1 MIDSLRAAISFL
13 STIPAGGDFEAFRRN
28 LWVMPYAGVIIGAV
42 IAIPLLLPPSFRLLA
57 LPLYIAVEGINHIDG
72 LADFGDA
79 VFAPGNRKREA
90 LKDLRV
96 GAGGIVFVATYLIL
110 LFHLLSRANPLSVI
124 FSQMLAK
131 HSMLLLLV
139 TSKPAWPGMAA
150 EMMRHARSKDLLFGS
165 LPLLFVAVKPSLIFA
180 VASAVLLALA
190 IAEYGERHF
199 SGVSGDLLGATN
211 CIVFTAALILS
222 LASQ

>member
-28 LWVMPYAGVIIGAV
+28 LWVMPYAGVVIGAV
-42 IAIPLLLPPSFRLLA
+42 MAIPLLLPPSFRLLLA

-110 LFHLLSRANPLSVI
+110 LFHLLSRASPLSVI

-131 HSMLLLLV
+131 YSMLLLLV

-150 EMMRHARSKDLLFGS
+150 EMMRHARGKDLLLGS
-165 LPLLFVAVKPSLIFA
+165 LPLLFVALKPSLIFA
-180 VASAVLLALA
+180 VVSAVLLALA

-211 CIVFTAALILS
+211 CVVFTAALILS
-222 LASQ
+222 